1 MSRQIM
7 GLGTSIPRGNNGLG
21 KTLLLLV
28 ALGLPA
34 WVPLA
39 GVQADGLTSG
49 SVEAKPQTQTPGR
62 RRMVT
67 IDDQVKRFAESMDL
81 SETQQSE
88 VKKILEFQQVQT
100 RRIRLDGSLSGA
112 EKISRLRVLQD
123 STVAWIRAVLD
134 DEQKKKYDPLAVRQ
148 AQKSSPQ
155 PSVEDW
161 MKAAAKQK

>member
-7 GLGTSIPRGNNGLG
+7 GLATSIPRSKNSLG
-21 KTLLLLV
+21 KILMLV

-34 WVPLA
+34 WAPLL
-39 GVQADGLTSG
+39 GVQADGQASG
-49 SVEAKPQTQTPGR
+49 SVEPKPQTQTPGR
-62 RRMVT
+62 RRTVT
-67 IDDQVKRFAESMDL
+67 IDDQVKQFAESMDL

-123 STVAWIRAVLD
+123 STVAWISAVLD

-148 AQKSSPQ
+148 AQKSAPQ

>member
-1 MSRQIM
+1 M
-7 GLGTSIPRGNNGLG
+7 GLATSIAGSKNGLA
-21 KTLLLLV
+21 KILMLV

-39 GVQADGLTSG
+39 GVQADGQTSG
-49 SVEAKPQTQTPGR
+49 SVGTKPQTQTPGR
-62 RRMVT
+62 WRT
-67 IDDQVKRFAESMDL
+67 LSQDDQVKRFAESMGL

-88 VKKILEFQQVQT
+88 VKRILEFQQVQT

-112 EKISRLRVLQD
+112 ERISRLRILQD
-123 STVAWIRAVLD
+123 STIAWIRALLN
-134 DEQKKKYDPLAVRQ
+134 DEQQKKYDPLAVRQ

-155 PSVEDW
+155 PSIEDW

>member
-7 GLGTSIPRGNNGLG
+7 GRATSVARSKNGLG
-21 KTLLLLV
+21 KILMLV

-39 GVQADGLTSG
+39 GGQADGQTSG
-49 SVEAKPQTQTPGR
+49 SVETKPQTRTPGKR
-62 RRMVT
+62 RT
-67 IDDQVKRFAESMDL
+67 LTQDDQVKRFAESMDL

-88 VKKILEFQQVQT
+88 VKKILEFQQFQT

-112 EKISRLRVLQD
+112 ERISRLRILQD
-123 STVAWIRAVLD
+123 STVAWIRAVLN

-161 MKAAAKQK
+161 MKAAGKQK

>member
-7 GLGTSIPRGNNGLG
+7 GLGPSIARGKRVLG
-21 KTLLLLV
+21 KTLLLV

-34 WVPLA
+34 WVPVA
-39 GVQADGLTSG
+39 GVQADGQTSA
-49 SVEAKPQTQTPGR
+49 SVETKPQTQTPGR
-62 RRMVT
+62 RRPIT
-67 IDDQVKRFAESMDL
+67 IEDQVQRFTKSLDL

-88 VKKILEFQQVQT
+88 IKKILELRQVQI
-100 RRIRLDGSLSGA
+100 RRIRLDESLSGD
-112 EKISRLRVLQD
+112 ERISRLRGLQD
-123 STVAWIRAVLD
+123 STVARIRAVLS
-134 DEQKKKYDPLAVRQ
+134 DEQKKKYNPLAVRQ